1 MNKFLTIVILM
12 VMVFSLAVPAM
23 AEEIPDSNNAIY
35 FNVLRTVNN
44 PGYYFSGVLIDMG
57 VTLPAGAVDKDT
69 FYVKARVTEYDGTVQ
84 GSFGNFAWDPE
95 KESYALGD
103 GWARWNILDAY
114 ISDADG
120 NRVDNGN
127 YVKIDIEYETRTEPS
142 GASSADRYD
151 VPATR
156 AAWYTANGYI
166 AYASV
171 EVDITQEKEI
181 PGIEA
186 ATYVQG
192 ETKHDPIFEKF
203 IIADAP
209 GGGQYSLY
217 TPPNASEN
225 NKRPLLIWFH
235 GTGERYHGANPGGN
249 LIGNRAL
256 AFADEEFQTA
266 LDGCYILAPQSTTAG
281 WSANRLNDMET
292 LIRTVVAENYI
303 DDTRIYVGG
312 LSMGTAMVSPLITST
327 SENSINFA
335 AAILCAGGNINDTD
349 AQIIAD
355 KDISVYLVGCASDF
369 AAYAHP
375 TSLANLLAAGV
386 DAKMMRYPEG
396 PVFDGK
402 HYFGAH
408 DAWNYIYNNI
418 VEDEDGETIFEW
430 LAKQSTVKPLSVTTT
445 ANLLKKGDYFDVKAS
460 FIEETTSNAVSLVIE
475 YDSDKFE
482 FAGNLGADSSQDS
495 YIDGISYLTCEVG
508 DGNIKF
514 TIMIPD
520 YRAKDLVSLRFRA
533 KENADIQNEEIS
545 ITATANYVY
554 RTSTGDKTIRTA
566 FGSTSFT
573 TSGNPGDTDGDGK
586 ITLIDLSNI
595 IDMFGVKSGDE
606 LWTKAKFFD
615 FNKNNVIDIAD
626 IVAVAKL
633 IS

>member
-1 MNKFLTIVILM
+1 MKKFLTIVI
-12 VMVFSLAVPAM
+12 VMAMLLSLAVPVM
-23 AEEIPDSNNAIY
+23 AEDIPGSNNEIY
-35 FNVLRTVNN
+35 FNALRTANN
-44 PGYYFSGVLIDMG
+44 PGYYFSGALIDMG

-69 FYVKARVTEYDGTVQ
+69 FYAKARVTEYDESVQ

-95 KESYALGD
+95 KEDYALED
-103 GWARWNILDAY
+103 GWAKWNILDAY

-127 YVKIDIEYETRTEPS
+127 YVKIDIEYETRTEAS
-142 GASSADRYD
+142 GASSANRYD

-156 AAWYTANGYI
+156 AAWYTAGGYI

-171 EVDITQEKEI
+171 ELEISQEKDIE
-181 PGIEA
+181 GIDA

-192 ETKHDPIFEKF
+192 ETKHDPIFDQFE
-203 IIADAP
+203 IADAP

-217 TPPNASEN
+217 TPANASEN
-225 NKRPLLIWFH
+225 NKRPIIVWFH

-266 LDGCYILAPQSTTAG
+266 LGGCYVLAPQSTTSG
-281 WSANRLNDMET
+281 WSGNRLNDMEE
-292 LIRTVVAENYI
+292 LIKTVVAENNI
-303 DDTRIYVGG
+303 DATKIYVGG
-312 LSMGTAMVSPLITST
+312 LSMGTGMVTPLITSAT
-327 SENSINFA
+327 EDKINFA
-335 AAILCAGGNINDTD
+335 AAILCSGGSINATQ
-349 AQIIAD
+349 AQTIAD
-355 KDISVYLVGCASDF
+355 KGFPVYLVGSTSDWATYSF
-369 AAYAHP
+369 LS
-375 TSLANLLAAGV
+375 SLDTLLAAGV
-386 DAKMMRYPEG
+386 DAQMKLYPAG

-402 HYFGAH
+402 HYYGAH

-418 VEDEDGETIFEW
+418 VEDENGETIFEW
-430 LAKQSTVKPLSVTTT
+430 IAKQSTVKPLSVTTT

-460 FIEETTSNAVSLVIE
+460 FVQATTSNAVSFVLN

-482 FAGNLGADSSQDS
+482 YAGNLGADSSQDS
-495 YIDGISYLTCEVG
+495 YIDGVSYLNSEVG
-508 DGNIKF
+508 DGKVTL

-520 YRAKDLVSLRFRA
+520 YEAKDLVSLRFRA
-533 KENADIQNEEIS
+533 KENADIQNADNS
-545 ITATANYVY
+545 VTATANYVY
-554 RTSTGDKTIRTA
+554 RASTGDKTIRTA
-566 FGSTSFT
+566 FGSTDFT

-586 ITLIDLSNI
+586 ITLIDLSNV
-595 IDMFGVKSGDE
+595 IDMFGVENGDE

-615 FNKNNVIDIAD
+615 FNKNNAIDIAD